1 MKKIYFKLFA
11 EHIEFDTNEQRKD
24 IEKLK
29 EYTFYS
35 KSFVLEGLE
44 ELFSSLIRIKGDW
57 LKHEINEDKNNVYAS
72 ITLLYPFTDGERV
85 NDIPSEVFEVVE
97 DFINQKK
104 SITLPEGFNENA
116 DEEIEGFLVKIED
129 HCHIEELDI
138 LLELKKHNLEY
149 EIITSTVKRTETG
162 AGDLLSEVIV
172 FVQNTVVSGIAWDII
187 KGGLIMMS
195 PFSKASKSIDER
207 KAENVNYK
215 RLRKDIALRISIDS
229 KALILIDMYK
239 ENDDI
244 LLKFKGNDSVITVL
258 CDKNYSI
265 QELNVEESVLNK

>member
-1 MKKIYFKLFA
+1 VKKIYFKLFA
-11 EHIEFDTNEQRKD
+11 EHIEFDTNEQKKE

-35 KSFVLEGLE
+35 KCFVLE

-57 LKHEINEDKNNVYAS
+57 LTHEIHEDKNNIYAS
-72 ITLLYPFTDGERV
+72 ITLLYPFTNGERV
-85 NDIPSEVFEVVE
+85 KNIPTEVFEVVE

-104 SITLPEGFNENA
+104 SITSLEESNEN
-116 DEEIEGFLVKIED
+116 DEEEVEGFLIKIED
-129 HCHIEELDI
+129 HCQIEELDI
-138 LLELKKHNLEY
+138 LLELKKHSLEY

-162 AGDLLSEVIV
+162 AGDLLSEVIL

-187 KGGLIMMS
+187 KSGLIMMS
-195 PFSKASKSIDER
+195 PFSKVSKSIDER
-207 KAENVNYK
+207 KVENVNYN

-239 ENDDI
+239 ENDNI
-244 LLKFKGNDSVITVL
+244 LLRFKGNDSVITVL
-258 CDKNYSI
+258 CDKNYII